1 MHLHEETIQGLHARL
16 TRREVSSEE
25 VTRCLLERISQL
37 NSEVNAYVTVMEK
50 EALEQAKE
58 ADRRFA
64 QGGVTGALCGVPV
77 AIKDNMNTRGIRTT
91 CASRMLEHFVPP
103 FDGTAV
109 RRLREAGAVFLGK
122 TNMDE
127 FAMGSSTEHSCF
139 GPCRNPY
146 DRERVTGG
154 SSGGSAC
161 AVAADMCIAAMG
173 SDTGGS
179 IRQPAAY
186 CGVVGMKPTYGRVSR
201 FGLVAFASSL
211 DQIGPIAKDVTDCSL
226 LLEALCGYDPLD
238 STSVDAPVPSFSSA
252 LTGDVRGLRI
262 GIPKEYFIEGMDAE
276 VEEAIR
282 DGIRIFEKEGA
293 LPVEISLPHTSY
305 GIPVYYLIAT
315 AEASSNLARYDGV
328 KYGFRAEGAS
338 DTLRKMYH
346 RTRSEGFGAEVKR
359 RIMLGTY
366 ALSSGYYDAYYRKA
380 QQVRTLIRQDFVEA
394 FQHCDVIVTPT
405 APSPAF
411 RIGEKTG
418 DPLQMY
424 LLDIFTTTVNL
435 AGLPGLSM
443 PCGYTAQGLPVGM
456 QLLGKHFDE
465 ETVLKAAFAFEQQT
479 SSVRRKP
486 PAAGS
491 SGHSGLTQK

>member
-1 MHLHEETIQGLHARL
+1 MDLYEETIQGLHGRL
-16 TRREVSSEE
+16 KRREVSSEE
-25 VTRCLLERISQL
+25 VTRCLLDRISKL
-37 NSEVNAYVTVMEK
+37 NQEVNAYVTVEG
-50 EALEQAKE
+50 EAALEQAKE
-58 ADRRFA
+58 ADKRFA
-64 QGGVTGALCGVPV
+64 KGEVSSALCGIPV
-77 AIKDNMNTRGIRTT
+77 AIKDNMNTEGIRTT
-91 CASRMLEHFVPP
+91 CASRILENFIPP

-109 RRLREAGAVFLGK
+109 RKLREAGAVFLGK

-127 FAMGSSTEHSCF
+127 FAMGSSTEHSIF

-161 AVAADMCIAAMG
+161 AVAMDMCIGATG

-179 IRQPAAY
+179 IRQPASY

-211 DQIGPIAKDVTDCSL
+211 DQIGPIAKDVTDLSL
-226 LLEALCGYDPLD
+226 LLEVLCGYDPLD
-238 STSVDAPVPSFSSA
+238 STSVDADVPDFTSF
-252 LTGDVRGLRI
+252 LTGDVTGLRI
-262 GIPKEYFIEGMDAE
+262 GIPKEYFIEGLDAE

-282 DGIRIFEKEGA
+282 NGIRTFEKEGA
-293 LPVEISLPHTSY
+293 VAVEISLPHTSY

-328 KYGFRAEGAS
+328 KYGFRSRASS
-338 DTLRKMYH
+338 DTLRQMYH
-346 RTRSEGFGAEVKR
+346 RTRSEGFGTEVKR

-380 QQVRTLIRQDFVEA
+380 QQVRTLIRQDFVDA
-394 FQHCDVIVTPT
+394 FEHCDVIMTPT

-411 RIGEKTG
+411 RIGEKTD

-424 LLDIFTTTVNL
+424 LLDIFTTSVNL
-435 AGLPGLSM
+435 AGLPGLSL
-443 PCGYTAQGLPVGM
+443 PCGYTAEGLPVGM
-456 QLLGKHFDE
+456 QLLGKYFDE
-465 ETVLKAAFAFEQQT
+465 GTVLKAAFAFEQQT
-479 SSVRRKP
+479 RSMRRKP
-486 PAAGS
+486 
-491 SGHSGLTQK
+491 